1 MLRHALALG
10 RTYGLA
16 ALLLVFVSFPLY
28 WMTLTSLKPQTE
40 VFRVPPTWVPAAPT
54 IEHYVNL
61 LRLTDFGLL
70 FMNSLQVCLM
80 STAMALVVG
89 VLGAY
94 ALARFRVRGKEAY
107 GRLVLLAYMFPGALL
122 VIPLLLLFRQLGLT
136 NSHLGLSLAY
146 LTFALPFVMW
156 VMRDFFAS
164 VPVDLEEAALIDGA
178 TRLGALWDV
187 VLPQAVPG
195 IIATGIFAF
204 LFAWNEYLFA
214 LILVSDESLRTL
226 PPGMMRF
233 VSATDT
239 NWGLIMAAST
249 LATLPMALAFGLI
262 QRYLVTGM
270 GAGGVKG

>member
-1 MLRHALALG
+1 MSPLRALRVYALV
-10 RTYGLA
+10 
-16 ALLLVFVSFPLY
+16 LLLLAFVAFPLY
-28 WMTLTSLKPQTE
+28 WMTVTSLKPQTE
-40 VFRVPPTWVPAAPT
+40 VFRVPPTFLPAT
-54 IEHYVNL
+54 WTLEHYVNL
-61 LRLTDFGLL
+61 FWLTDFGLL
-70 FMNSLQVCLM
+70 FLNSLKVCLL
-80 STAMALVVG
+80 STFLALVVG
-89 VLGAY
+89 ILGAY
-94 ALARFRVRGKEAY
+94 ALARLRVRGKETY

-122 VIPLLLLFRQLGLT
+122 VIPLLLVFRELGLT
-136 NSHLGLSLAY
+136 NSHIGLSLAY

-233 VSATDT
+233 VSTTDT

-262 QRYLVTGM
+262 QRYLVTGL

>member
-1 MLRHALALG
+1 MCLLSTAIALA
-10 RTYGLA
+10 
-16 ALLLVFVSFPLY
+16 
-28 WMTLTSLKPQTE
+28 
-40 VFRVPPTWVPAAPT
+40 
-54 IEHYVNL
+54 
-61 LRLTDFGLL
+61 
-70 FMNSLQVCLM
+70 
-80 STAMALVVG
+80 VG
-89 VLGAY
+89 ILGAY

-214 LILVSDESLRTL
+214 LDPDLGRVACARC
-226 PPGMMRF
+226 RR
-233 VSATDT
+233 A
-239 NWGLIMAAST
+239 
-249 LATLPMALAFGLI
+249 
-262 QRYLVTGM
+262 
-270 GAGGVKG
+270 

>member
-1 MLRHALALG
+1 MIRLL

-16 ALLLVFVSFPLY
+16 LVLLTFVAFPLY

-40 VFRVPPTWVPAAPT
+40 VFRVPPTFLPAT
-54 IEHYVNL
+54 WTLEHYVSL
-61 LRLTDFGLL
+61 FRLTDFGLL
-70 FMNSLQVCLM
+70 FMNSLKVCLL
-80 STAMALVVG
+80 STAFALGVG
-89 VLGAY
+89 ILGAY
-94 ALARFRVRGKEAY
+94 SLARFRGRGKEAY

-122 VIPLLLLFRQLGLT
+122 VIPLLLLFRELGLT
-136 NSHLGLSLAY
+136 NGHFGLSLAY
-146 LTFALPFVMW
+146 LTFSLPFVMW

-164 VPVDLEEAALIDGA
+164 VPIDLEEAALIDGA

-214 LILVSDESLRTL
+214 LVLISDESLRTL

-233 VSATDT
+233 VSTTDT

-249 LATLPMALAFGLI
+249 LATLPMALAFGLV

>member
-1 MLRHALALG
+1 MTRLL

-16 ALLLVFVSFPLY
+16 LVLLTFVAFPLY

-40 VFRVPPTWVPAAPT
+40 VFRVPPTFVPAT
-54 IEHYVNL
+54 WTLEHYVSL
-61 LRLTDFGLL
+61 FRLTDFGLL
-70 FMNSLQVCLM
+70 FMNSLKVCLL
-80 STAMALVVG
+80 STGFALGVG
-89 VLGAY
+89 ILGAY
-94 ALARFRVRGKEAY
+94 SLARFRGRGKEAY

-122 VIPLLLLFRQLGLT
+122 VIPLLLLFRELGLT

-146 LTFALPFVMW
+146 LTFSLPFVMW

-214 LILVSDESLRTL
+214 LVLISDESLRTL

-233 VSATDT
+233 VSTTDT

>member
-1 MLRHALALG
+1 MLRSL
-10 RTYGLA
+10 RTYGLVG
-16 ALLLVFVSFPLY
+16 LLLLFVTFPLY
-28 WMTLTSLKPQTE
+28 WMTITSLKPQTE
-40 VFRVPPTWVPAAPT
+40 VFRSPPPFLPETWT
-54 IEHYVNL
+54 LRHYADL
-61 LRLTDFGLL
+61 FWLTDFGAL
-70 FMNSLQVCLM
+70 FLNSLKVCLL
-80 STAMALVVG
+80 STAMALMVG
-89 VLGAY
+89 GIGAY
-94 ALARFRVRGKEAY
+94 ALARLRLRGKEAY

-122 VIPLLLLFRQLGLT
+122 IIPLLLLFRQLGLT

-178 TRLGALWDV
+178 SRLGALWDV

-195 IIATGIFAF
+195 LIATGIFAF

-214 LILVSDESLRTL
+214 LILVSDEDLRTL

-233 VSATDT
+233 VSTTDT

-249 LATLPMALAFGLI
+249 LATLPMAIAFGLV
-262 QRYLVTGM
+262 QRYLVTGL

>member
-1 MLRHALALG
+1 MLRALRVYSAV
-10 RTYGLA
+10 
-16 ALLLVFVSFPLY
+16 LLLLIFVGFPLY
-28 WMTLTSLKPQTE
+28 WMAVTSFKPQTE
-40 VFRVPPTWVPAAPT
+40 VFRTPPTLLPETWT
-54 IEHYVNL
+54 LRHYAEL
-61 LRLTDFGLL
+61 FWLTDFGLL
-70 FMNSLQVCLM
+70 FLNSLKVCLL
-80 STAMALVVG
+80 STGLSLIVG
-89 VLGAY
+89 SLGAY
-94 ALARFRVRGKEAY
+94 ALARFRVPGKESY
-107 GRLVLLAYMFPGALL
+107 GRLVLIAYMFPGALL
-122 VIPLLLLFRQLGLT
+122 IIPLMLLFRKLGLT

-146 LTFALPFVMW
+146 LTFSVPFVMW

-195 IIATGIFAF
+195 LIATGIFAF

-214 LILVSDESLRTL
+214 LILISDEGLRTL

-233 VSATDT
+233 ASTTDT

-249 LATLPMALAFGLI
+249 LATLPMAIAFGLV
-262 QRYLVTGM
+262 QRYLVTGL

>member
-1 MLRHALALG
+1 
-10 RTYGLA
+10 
-16 ALLLVFVSFPLY
+16 
-28 WMTLTSLKPQTE
+28 
-40 VFRVPPTWVPAAPT
+40 VP
-54 IEHYVNL
+54 
-61 LRLTDFGLL
+61 
-70 FMNSLQVCLM
+70 
-80 STAMALVVG
+80 
-89 VLGAY
+89 
-94 ALARFRVRGKEAY
+94 GKESY
-107 GRLVLLAYMFPGALL
+107 GRLVLIAYMFPGALL
-122 VIPLLLLFRQLGLT
+122 IIPLMLLFRQLGLT

-146 LTFALPFVMW
+146 LTFSVPFVMW

-195 IIATGIFAF
+195 LIATGIFAF

-214 LILVSDESLRTL
+214 LILISDEGLRTL

-233 VSATDT
+233 VSTTDT

-249 LATLPMALAFGLI
+249 LATLPMAIAFGLV
-262 QRYLVTGM
+262 QRYLVTGL

>member
-1 MLRHALALG
+1 MLRSL
-10 RTYGLA
+10 RTYGLVG
-16 ALLLVFVSFPLY
+16 LLLLFVTFPLY
-28 WMTLTSLKPQTE
+28 WMTITSLKPQTE
-40 VFRVPPTWVPAAPT
+40 VFRSPPTFLPETWT
-54 IEHYVNL
+54 LRHYADL
-61 LRLTDFGLL
+61 FWLTDFGAL
-70 FMNSLQVCLM
+70 FLNSLKVCLL
-80 STAMALVVG
+80 STAMALMVG
-89 VLGAY
+89 GIGAY
-94 ALARFRVRGKEAY
+94 ALARLRLRGKEAY

-178 TRLGALWDV
+178 SRLGALWDV

-195 IIATGIFAF
+195 LIATGIFAF

-214 LILVSDESLRTL
+214 LILVSDEGLRTL

-233 VSATDT
+233 VSTTDT

-249 LATLPMALAFGLI
+249 LATLPMAIAFGLV
-262 QRYLVTGM
+262 QRYLVTGL

>member
-1 MLRHALALG
+1 MLRLL

-16 ALLLVFVSFPLY
+16 LVLLTFVAFPLY

-40 VFRVPPTWVPAAPT
+40 VFRVPPTFLPAAWT
-54 IEHYVNL
+54 LEHYVSL
-61 LRLTDFGLL
+61 FRLTDFGLL
-70 FMNSLQVCLM
+70 FVNSLKVCLL
-80 STAMALVVG
+80 STAFALGVG
-89 VLGAY
+89 ILGAY
-94 ALARFRVRGKEAY
+94 SLARFRGRGKKAY

-122 VIPLLLLFRQLGLT
+122 VIPLLLLFRELGLT

-214 LILVSDESLRTL
+214 LVLISDESLRTL

-233 VSATDT
+233 VSTTDT

>member
-1 MLRHALALG
+1 MLRAI
-10 RTYGLA
+10 RTYGLVG
-16 ALLLVFVSFPLY
+16 LLLLFVAFPLY
-28 WMTLTSLKPQTE
+28 WMTITSLKPQTE
-40 VFRVPPTWVPAAPT
+40 VFRVPPTFLPAAWT
-54 IEHYVNL
+54 LEHYVSL
-61 LRLTDFGLL
+61 FRLTDFGLL
-70 FMNSLQVCLM
+70 FMNSLKVCLL
-80 STAMALVVG
+80 STALALGVG
-89 VLGAY
+89 ILGAY
-94 ALARFRVRGKEAY
+94 SLARFRGRGKEAY

-122 VIPLLLLFRQLGLT
+122 VIPLLLLFRELGLT
-136 NSHLGLSLAY
+136 NGHLGLSLAY
-146 LTFALPFVMW
+146 LTFSLPFVMW

-214 LILVSDESLRTL
+214 LVLISDESLRTL

-233 VSATDT
+233 VSTTDT

-249 LATLPMALAFGLI
+249 LATLPMALAFGLV

>member
-1 MLRHALALG
+1 MLRAL
-10 RTYGLA
+10 RIYGAA
-16 ALLLVFVSFPLY
+16 ALLLIFVAFPLY
-28 WMTLTSLKPQTE
+28 WMAITSLKPQTE
-40 VFRVPPTWVPAAPT
+40 VFRVPPTWLPERWT
-54 IEHYVNL
+54 LEHYVEL
-61 LRLTDFGLL
+61 FLLTDFGRL
-70 FMNSLQVCLM
+70 FLNSLQVCLM
-80 STAMALVVG
+80 STFMALAVG
-89 VLGAY
+89 ILGAY
-94 ALARFRVRGKEAY
+94 ALARLKVRGKEAY
-107 GRLVLLAYMFPGALL
+107 GRMVLLAYMFPGALL
-122 VIPLLLLFRQLGLT
+122 IIPLLLLFRQLGLT

-146 LTFALPFVMW
+146 LTFAVPFVMW

-164 VPVDLEEAALIDGA
+164 IPIDLEEAALIDGA
-178 TRLGALWDV
+178 SRLGALWDV

-214 LILVSDESLRTL
+214 LILISDEALRTL

-233 VSATDT
+233 VSTTDT

-262 QRYLVTGM
+262 QRYLVTGL